1 MTPTATGEERSALPE
16 PIYSTY
22 PPAYFACD
30 LETTGLDPKAD
41 RILEIAW
48 TTLDLHFNQT
58 QPIRRMLVTPS
69 RIARFRLEQN
79 PIVAQMHRENGLLDA
94 LADPEAS
101 TPLSRAITHVLAT
114 TPQREDGKPL
124 VIFGSSVHF
133 DLAFIRERSP
143 RLAERL
149 HYRIADVSSMLTYAT
164 AAGIPWPPEEP
175 IAHRAYDDIAW
186 SIKTAQY
193 LRDVARGMRDV
204 IAARVDAWLPDGAPD
219 APFCRHCGEPVER
232 RPNPDTGA
240 PDWIHLDGMWGCDDG
255 ADGGAFAEVDEKAI
269 LDSLPPCNCGSI
281 DKNGDDIGEHAST
294 CPYHLAAVRIFGGTR

>member
-79 PIVAQMHRENGLLDA
+79 PITAQMHRENGLLDA

-101 TPLSRAITHVLAT
+101 TPLSRVIAHVLAT

-193 LRDVARGMRDV
+193 LRDVARGMRDT

-232 RPNPDTGA
+232 RANPDTGA
-240 PDWIHLDGMWGCDDG
+240 ADWIHTHGLWGCRG
-255 ADGGAFAEVDEKAI
+255 NAVGHFAEVDEKAI
-269 LDSLPPCNCGSI
+269 LASLPPCNCGSI

-294 CPYHLAAVRIFGGTR
+294 CPYHIAAVRIFGETR